1 MKKKLFLLS
10 AMFFYVHLA
19 NAQDLFTVIKVSGNI
34 VIERTGSSLGIG
46 TAFAQNENLL
56 FKVPDSRA
64 AVINPQ
70 RGRFLLTSD
79 NLSDFRNSKSN
90 FLPSASKIST
100 RSPYSGSKITA
111 LKDQM
116 EGNFVILNEMK
127 ILVDTTVFPLT
138 EKKFLYI
145 SYEYNNKTVNKK
157 LTFNSDTLIIKRN
170 ELLTVNGQVI
180 TDPQIDKMKL
190 IYLKEGEPYV
200 ATPVSSFNP
209 VFPDNKIISQEIG
222 VIIDKMDKKSYD
234 EKLNEVS
241 AFIGEFYG
249 KVDANS
255 LENWLNKY
263 LGLKK

>member
-1 MKKKLFLLS
+1 
-10 AMFFYVHLA
+10 MFFYIHLTY
-19 NAQDLFTVIKVSGNI
+19 AQDLFTVIKVSGNI

-79 NLSDFRNSKSN
+79 NLNEFRNSKSN
-90 FLPSASKIST
+90 FLPSAGKIST
-100 RSPYSGSKITA
+100 RSSFSGSKANA

-116 EGNFVILNEMK
+116 EGDFVILNEIN

-145 SYEYNNKTVNKK
+145 SYEYNSRTINKK
-157 LTFNSDTLIIKRN
+157 LTFHSDTLIIKRN
-170 ELLTVNGQVI
+170 ELLTVDGKVI
-180 TDPQIDKMKL
+180 SDPHIDNMKL
-190 IYLKEGEPYV
+190 IYLKEDEPYLTTTV
-200 ATPVSSFNP
+200 CSFNP
-209 VFPDNKIISQEIG
+209 VFPDNKAFSQEIG

-234 EKLNEVS
+234 EKVNEIA
-241 AFIGEFYG
+241 AFIEEFYG
-249 KVDANS
+249 KVDENS
-255 LENWLNKY
+255 LKRWLNKY
-263 LGLKK
+263 LSLRQ